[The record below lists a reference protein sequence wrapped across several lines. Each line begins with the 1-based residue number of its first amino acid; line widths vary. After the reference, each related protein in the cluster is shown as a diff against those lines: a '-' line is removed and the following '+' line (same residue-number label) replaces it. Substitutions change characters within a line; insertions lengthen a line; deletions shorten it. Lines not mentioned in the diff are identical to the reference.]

1 MEPRPATR
9 PALLILVL
17 AAFLL
22 IIGATA
28 SGQAALVSA
37 DSSTVLLNATVSADA
52 AAVRS
57 FVGLNLRPSDLGP
70 AGMSAERRAALQQG
84 LQLLTDRGAILH
96 AALLAPD
103 GVVLVSD
110 DGSNVGQKAPAS
122 TGFDSAVSTQ
132 HADASI
138 VDPADAAALG
148 PLETDNVLRE
158 YLPIVDNG
166 TLFAVVAVWRDAS
179 PILAQL
185 SQSRFRVVSTT
196 LIAALI
202 SFALLFFIFRAAQ
215 RRLTHQSRLLVEAAN
230 RDPVTGAPNHGALV
244 EKLAQQIQA
253 ARDENDSESSIGV
266 ALLDLDSF
274 ALLDATYG
282 HQSGDHVLI
291 EIVRLLGE
299 WMPPGA
305 TYGRYGPDEFLV
317 ITATGRAQDLEPAV
331 RSLQATLT
339 GMSLQFENSE
349 RLPVTFSA
357 GLCYYPAN
365 GESVTALL
373 SMTAMT
379 LEEAKAGGGDNIHV
393 AEARPPQPGFVRTF
407 NILQG
412 LVNAVDTK
420 DRYTRHHSEDVARYA
435 DFLARCIG
443 LDAVTRRAIHNAG
456 KLHDIGKIGIPDEIL
471 RKPGRLGPD
480 EFAIL
485 QQHVSFGDS
494 IVRDLPD
501 IPDLDLIRAGI
512 RYHHERWDGR
522 GYLEGLEH
530 EQIPLVA
537 RILGVADSFSAVTT
551 TRPYRKSIPVEDAL
565 KRIEDG
571 AGTQFDPY
579 LVQMF
584 VRAMRE
590 SVDAPVPTGADV
602 ADSTHRLTIPG
613 RQVA

>member
-1 MEPRPATR
+1 MA
-9 PALLILVL
+9 
-17 AAFLL
+17 
-22 IIGATA
+22 
-28 SGQAALVSA
+28 
-37 DSSTVLLNATVSADA
+37 
-52 AAVRS
+52 
-57 FVGLNLRPSDLGP
+57 
-70 AGMSAERRAALQQG
+70 RAWG
-84 LQLLTDRGAILH
+84 KR
-96 AALLAPD
+96 
-103 GVVLVSD
+103 
-110 DGSNVGQKAPAS
+110 
-122 TGFDSAVSTQ
+122 
-132 HADASI
+132 I
-138 VDPADAAALG
+138 VDPADAAALSA
-148 PLETDNVLRE
+148 LDTDNVLRE
-158 YLPIVDNG
+158 YLPIVDAG
-166 TLFAVVAVWRDAS
+166 TLFAVVVVWRDAS

-185 SQSRFRVVSTT
+185 SQSRFRIVSTT

-230 RDPVTGAPNHGALV
+230 KDPVTGALNHGALV

-253 ARDENDSESSIGV
+253 ARDSKAEENAIGV
-266 ALLDLDSF
+266 ALLDLDAF

-331 RSLQATLT
+331 HSLQATLT
-339 GMSLQFENSE
+339 GMSLQFEGSE

-365 GESVTALL
+365 GESVTSLL
-373 SMTAMT
+373 SMTALT
-379 LEEAKAGGGDNIHV
+379 LEEAKAGGGDSIRV
-393 AEARPPQPGFVRTF
+393 AEARPPQPGFIRTF

-443 LDAVTRRAIHNAG
+443 LDSLTRRAIHNAG

-512 RYHHERWDGR
+512 RYHHERWDGH
-522 GYLEGLEH
+522 GYLEGLQH

-537 RILGVADSFSAVTT
+537 RILAVADSFSAVTT
-551 TRPYRKSIPVEDAL
+551 TRPYRKSIPVEEAL
-565 KRIEDG
+565 RKIEEG

-579 LVQMF
+579 LAQMF
-584 VRAMRE
+584 VRSMRE

-602 ADSTHRLTIPG
+602 ADSTHKLTIPG